1 MGDEDVTR
9 LLTDEGIP
17 VGWARAINKVAAIE
31 ELGLRLDVTSVHEIG
46 RSGLT
51 DKEQLIF
58 ARNNGYVLMTCDRYR
73 HRDGQELRA
82 EFASHGGRII
92 QIRGGPT
99 QPIQEAVAK
108 FLINYGK
115 WEMQHSKVDGI
126 TAFQG
131 ANPFRFRSP
140 EQFTPSLSYTG
151 DQQLTGYESRPAQ
164 PRRSSR
170 RVNPPHDQG
179 ELMSELPDEA

>member
-1 MGDEDVTR
+1 MGDQDVTR
-9 LLTDEGIP
+9 LLTDEDIP
-17 VGWARAINKVAAIE
+17 AGWARAINKIAEIE
-31 ELGLRLDVTSVHEIG
+31 ELGLRLDATSVHDIG

-58 ARNNGYVLMTCDRYR
+58 ARNDGYVLLTCDRYR

-82 EFASHGGRII
+82 EFATNGGRII
-92 QIRGGPT
+92 QIRGGPA

-115 WEMQHSKVDGI
+115 WKMQHSNADGI

-131 ANPFRFRSP
+131 ANPFRFRNP
-140 EQFTPSLSYTG
+140 EQFTPSLAFTG
-151 DQQLTGYESRPAQ
+151 DQQLTGYESRPSN
-164 PRRSSR
+164 PRQITR
-170 RVNPPHDQG
+170 RVDQSCG
-179 ELMSELPDEA
+179 QGKLV